1 LIYRLSSE
9 PNQLNV
15 IAKSDT
21 FKFIGLGYG
30 GFLTTAFLSSC
41 TAFFSLVKGVILVNS
56 SYSLTHKYR
65 EVLSSLFGLY
75 SVSDPTTE

>member
-1 LIYRLSSE
+1 LSSE
-9 PNQLNV
+9 PNQLN
-15 IAKSDT
+15 ITGKSDT

-41 TAFFSLVKGVILVNS
+41 TAFFSLVKGVTLVNS
-56 SYSLTHKYR
+56 SYTLNHKYR
-65 EVLSSLFGLY
+65 EVLSSLVELY